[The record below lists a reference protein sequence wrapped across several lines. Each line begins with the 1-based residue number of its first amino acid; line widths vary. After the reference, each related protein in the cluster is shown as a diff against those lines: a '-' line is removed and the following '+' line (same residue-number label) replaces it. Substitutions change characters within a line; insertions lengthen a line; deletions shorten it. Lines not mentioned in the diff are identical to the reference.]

1 MDEELDVLFEP
12 FEAAAM
18 VGDCADA
25 LPRAQSLEQDSRS
38 VVRAA
43 VARLLG
49 TTLVASLPSF
59 WADASPQLPP
69 ELPAASALL
78 ERLLDDTDSDVAV
91 AAALA
96 ASSAYRAGVMRAAAA
111 AAVAI
116 SAGPSEDIEAQ
127 RDLVRL
133 RRLVHVANLFV
144 FVWRYLFDAC
154 FGAVHSSS
162 LLTSHLVVPRILFLI
177 ALY

>member
-1 MDEELDVLFEP
+1 MDEELNILFEP

-25 LPRAQSLEQDSRS
+25 LPRAQSLEQDARP

-43 VARLLG
+43 IARLLG

-78 ERLLDDTDSDVAV
+78 EKLLDDTDSDVAV

-96 ASSAYRAGVMRAAAA
+96 ASSAYRAGVTRAAAA

-116 SAGPSEDIEAQ
+116 SAGPSDAIEAQ
-127 RDLVRL
+127 RE
-133 RRLVHVANLFV
+133 LVHAMLSGMLAFMILCSQRAAYLLVHTVAV
-144 FVWRYLFDAC
+144 Q
-154 FGAVHSSS
+154 
-162 LLTSHLVVPRILFLI
+162 
-177 ALY
+177 